1 MHQIK
6 KPLNLVNI
14 FKFLYNFLVLEP
26 RAQLEATIDG
36 PANMEGRS
44 LFLENKYF

>member
-1 MHQIK
+1 M
-6 KPLNLVNI
+6 
-14 FKFLYNFLVLEP
+14 FKFLYYFLVLDP

-44 LFLENKYF
+44 LVLKDKHIQY